1 MNRLNETE
9 SAGFHSISEE
19 FISRLLRGLN
29 GCCCYASRSN
39 RHVRSLIVGEAS
51 VEECEIVY

>member
-19 FISRLLRGLN
+19 LISRLFRGLN
-29 GCCCYASRSN
+29 SCRFASRSN
-39 RHVRSLIVGEAS
+39 RHVRSLIVGKAS